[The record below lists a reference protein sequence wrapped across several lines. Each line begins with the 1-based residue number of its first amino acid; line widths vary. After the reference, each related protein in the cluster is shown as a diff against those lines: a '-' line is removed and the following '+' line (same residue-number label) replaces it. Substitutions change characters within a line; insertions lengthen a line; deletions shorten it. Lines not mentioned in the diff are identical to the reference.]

1 MIYLSKYFII
11 FWYIKVNNFLLIIVQ
26 GFTVELVSKIK
37 FILLIFSEKV
47 VKDMLTE
54 LRRMNDEFLL
64 NGEILNCFMKNC
76 PFL

>member
-1 MIYLSKYFII
+1 M
-11 FWYIKVNNFLLIIVQ
+11 IVQ

-64 NGEILNCFMKNC
+64 NGENLNCFMKNC